1 MIIINS
7 RGVHPPKSMMHIV
20 YSQWRRPGAEFKG
33 DGKICRGPRFLNDV
47 FSGKISIFTPK
58 ISDDL
63 FLVIDQ
69 VFFRDFTF
77 LYCIK
82 CRIRP
87 FLHKKSHYFQK
98 KNSLIRPS
106 FTLFVL
112 SPASDNTASLN
123 IGGTNAWA
131 VLHLKLGGGG
141 VPQSP

>member
-63 FLVIDQ
+63 FLVIDH
-69 VFFRDFTF
+69 VFQILRFFTVLNV
-77 LYCIK
+77 LYNPFFTIK
-82 CRIRP
+82 TTI
-87 FLHKKSHYFQK
+87 SEN
-98 KNSLIRPS
+98 NSLITPFFLLFS
-106 FTLFVL
+106 YFHAHPTTLL
-112 SPASDNTASLN
+112 L
-123 IGGTNAWA
+123 
-131 VLHLKLGGGG
+131 
-141 VPQSP
+141 